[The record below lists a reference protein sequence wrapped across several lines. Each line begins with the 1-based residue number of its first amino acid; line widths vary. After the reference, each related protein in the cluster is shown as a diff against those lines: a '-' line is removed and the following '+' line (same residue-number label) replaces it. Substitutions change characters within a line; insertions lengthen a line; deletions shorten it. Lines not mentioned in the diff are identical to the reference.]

1 MSALHCVYHRLPIVY
16 IRLKT
21 TLLSLPG
28 LPCGANT
35 ATPVLETCCH
45 AATEELCT
53 FNRHVTQF
61 ESY

>member
-28 LPCGANT
+28 LPA
-35 ATPVLETCCH
+35 EQ
-45 AATEELCT
+45 
-53 FNRHVTQF
+53 TQPLQ
-61 ESY
+61 SWRPAVMLLLKNSALLIGM